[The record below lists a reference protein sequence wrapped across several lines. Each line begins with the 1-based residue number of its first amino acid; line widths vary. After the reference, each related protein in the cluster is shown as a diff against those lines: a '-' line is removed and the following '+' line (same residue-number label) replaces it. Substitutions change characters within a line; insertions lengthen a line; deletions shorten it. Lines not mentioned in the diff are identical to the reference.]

1 MKLLLRNTVC
11 YPEGN
16 IRVLLLTNWEKI
28 AAQKCIWL
36 AQRLPFQWSPWRA
49 TRNVLK
55 GTVIIQVY
63 LDHCLVHWASCSPK
77 QWTLSCQWER
87 AAVSCDSP
95 NPGPGYAGSFQS
107 CESQC
112 AVAPLCACVRTGKV
126 GCAAAPQVKRCSV
139 SQQWG
144 RQIAV
149 TMPRLQTCSSVAL
162 GCSRTLAAFGELL
175 LGLFC

>member
-1 MKLLLRNTVC
+1 M
-11 YPEGN
+11 
-16 IRVLLLTNWEKI
+16 LLLTNWEKI

-107 CESQC
+107 PESQC
-112 AVAPLCACVRTGKV
+112 AVVPLCACVRAGKV
-126 GCAAAPQVKRCSV
+126 GCAAAPPGETLLCVAAMRKADCCHNAQAPDLFLSGPGV
-139 SQQWG
+139 QQD
-144 RQIAV
+144 
-149 TMPRLQTCSSVAL
+149 L
-162 GCSRTLAAFGELL
+162 GCIWGTASGSLL
-175 LGLFC
+175 LKQVV